1 MKNNKKN
8 LINEPINEPV
18 NEPINE
24 RSFKSYIILWFSQS
38 VSGLGSSMT
47 GFALV
52 LWAYGQS
59 HSAMSVSMMSFCNYV
74 PYVILSLFVGSFID
88 RHGKKT
94 IMLVSDSI
102 AAIGSLAVL
111 AFLLRG
117 RLSVWNIYVINAV
130 IGITN
135 AFQQP
140 ASAVATGR
148 LVPEEK
154 ISNVSGMNS
163 FSNNLIVVFSPMLA
177 AFLFAAGGLPL
188 ILLIDLASFVIAFC
202 VLLFFITIP
211 EQAQQKT
218 YRSPFAGIA
227 EGFAF
232 LKKEKGILYMM
243 LTMALINFFSRLT
256 YENILSPMILARS
269 AGDSIA
275 LGIVNACMGAGGIA
289 GGIAVSIKKESRH
302 KAAAV
307 YVSAALSFLF
317 GDLLMAIGRNTFWWS
332 AAAVCASLPIPFIQA
347 SQNTILYRKIPSDIQ
362 GRVFAVRNAIQYGTI
377 PFGIVLG
384 GCLADYVFEPFMGSG
399 NGLAGL
405 LGAMVGNAAGS
416 GMAAMFLCTGICGFA
431 VSVLSCFNREIRK
444 LN

>member
-1 MKNNKKN
+1 MEEK
-8 LINEPINEPV
+8 
-18 NEPINE
+18 
-24 RSFKSYIILWFSQS
+24 SFQKYIILWLSQS

-59 HSAMSVSMMSFCNYV
+59 HSAMSVSLMSFCNYV
-74 PYVILSLFVGSFID
+74 PYVFLSMFVGDFID
-88 RHGKKT
+88 RHKKKI

-102 AAIGSLAVL
+102 AAAGSLAVL
-111 AFLLRG
+111 VLLAAG
-117 RLSVWNIYVINAV
+117 RLEVWNIYVINVV

-148 LVPEEK
+148 LVPKEK

-163 FSNNLIVVFSPMLA
+163 FSNNLIVVFNPMLA

-188 ILLIDLASFVIAFC
+188 ILLIDLASFVFAFC

-211 EQAQQKT
+211 EQFQKKT
-218 YRSPFAGIA
+218 HSSPFAGMT

-232 LKKEKGILYMM
+232 LKKEKGILYIM

-269 AGDSIA
+269 SGDSIA
-275 LGIVNACMGAGGIA
+275 LGTVNACMGMGGIA
-289 GGIAVSIKKESRH
+289 GGIIVSMKKESHH
-302 KAAAV
+302 KAASI

-317 GDLLMAIGRNTFWWS
+317 GDLMMAASRNVFWWS
-332 AAAVCASLPIPFIQA
+332 AAAVAASLPIPFIMA
-347 SQNTILYRKIPSDIQ
+347 NQNTILYRKIPAIMQ
-362 GRVFAVRNAIQYGTI
+362 GRVFAVRNAIQYSTI
-377 PFGIVLG
+377 PVGIILG
-384 GCLADYVFEPFMGSG
+384 GYLADHVFEPFMVSG
-399 NGLAGL
+399 NRLAEML
-405 LGAMVGNAAGS
+405 QIIVGDSAGS
-416 GMAAMFLCTGICGFA
+416 GMAAMFLCTGICGFV
-431 VSVLSCFNREIRK
+431 VSIASCFNREIKK